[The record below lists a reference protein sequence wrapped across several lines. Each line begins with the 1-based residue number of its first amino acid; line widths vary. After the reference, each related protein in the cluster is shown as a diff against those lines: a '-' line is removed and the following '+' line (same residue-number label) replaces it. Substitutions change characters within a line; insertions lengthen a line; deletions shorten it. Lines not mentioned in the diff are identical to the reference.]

1 MNLATCVR
9 LLGVLSLVSLCACTA
24 GVDEVASRG
33 QRITNGISVT
43 SATPSVSVGVLGG
56 GTHCGGV
63 LLADSIVLTAAHCV
77 DESEGE
83 LTVCRWESDECPPQ
97 NLARIERIF
106 IPKEWRAAGGGFG
119 KGKIT
124 EIQSSDDWA
133 LLKLDTSFSGPFAA
147 LPGAST
153 VLPTTGKLD
162 VYSPFHDQ
170 SAAEKLSH
178 SVFDFA
184 STGYVYRVGTGV
196 GSKDGSTANS
206 CLHGGDSGSG
216 WYLHTSG
223 TTNFASLLSLTSA
236 GSGNEVACT
245 NNSDKGPN
253 LQRKRQTIV
262 DQQGLLES
270 NVPGRC
276 QVGPRFSS
284 LSEPATATAIPTGVH
299 CLEQTDA
306 GGFKFTVRGLDGTI
320 SLSREL
326 VPTTGFLYADIAD
339 PEKFD
344 YSVSYHL
351 GGLHVAIGT
360 PEHTAVYRVSN
371 GERVA
376 MSVVEKQAETFETE
390 TLFFRD
396 GDAATTT
403 ATNGSAEVVWVGA
416 FGSRVYRISGS
427 TLAIDLKRY
436 FSLSMIDNDD
446 VADLVYAR
454 ADTATGSFQYRV
466 IPSTYVKGGLAF
478 SDLGLPDDMPFEDVS
493 IWSLPINARP
503 ESMNSLHGG
512 GFVSVTGG
520 GARAYRLNQ
529 SGSYTGRQF
538 AWHPSHD
545 YAQGRRVVGL
555 KPGVEYDWQYSA
567 VGSRPLGRYSS
578 VELLLDTGEAV
589 ILPYTDAGLQ
599 VPDMSMGDDEYDG
612 MIMTGFPTAQS
623 NDGKFVYL
631 GGNGLGTVADNNH
644 HFWINSKPGSTKP
657 LVVEIYDADMD
668 GYFDVTSDVGTCF
681 RLVAD
686 PNIGIDSSDVCHD
699 DSSTS
704 SCAAVHRSAFVA
716 KSEKGRDGTWFRIF
730 DSGTHGHD
738 ADALLDSKYTYRLD
752 VSLTESCSKAA
763 SLGMGAGNNSFKIR
777 TNGEISIASGDLSF
791 NSYDSEGD
799 FSAPDPF
806 TATPNTEFDGTYDF
820 ELVLETA
827 GELTLTNA
835 DADDTDGPDIY
846 EYTASNATNPN
857 PEIRF
862 DLRNA
867 GGTVQTLYTCPPS
880 NSSCNLATVN
890 TSQWTQLSSGVEI
903 PSSGYESPSDLISH
917 VAPSLPG
924 GRYTW
929 SWEDV
934 HTQNA
939 IYMQIS
945 GSPVTHTLFSPGSEP
960 RSTSPTLTSAEWLAS
975 AELAGF
981 LPVCLG
987 GERTFDG
994 NCPSYAEDIR
1004 NVTDARIVLE
1014 GESELLRALL
1024 LGKLNLAR
1032 AESRNVPATSARIA
1046 SSQLLASEVIESA
1059 DAVAL
1064 TGAGDAQLLDALRLI
1079 NAGRLNFIAAP
1090 EDHSSDDADSDGI
1103 PDAWDNCRLTSNPE
1117 QEDRDGDEVGDV
1129 CEVYPV
1135 AVCRYDDSDGSYAAF
1150 GFVNEG
1156 RERRFRHGEHN
1167 LVTGGAGESWPTHFP
1182 RVSREYAFVTEM
1194 TAGAVTWSLNGRT
1207 ATVNGQTESCS
1218 EWPGIAPAPC
1228 GEGDPVLKGTSDDD
1242 ALSSPEDGICVLAD
1256 DGDDEIAVDGSTAT
1270 VLSGAG
1276 DDYVIATSTEL
1287 VAELGAGNDTVIG
1300 GTAPLFVD
1308 AGPGN
1313 DTVHGSSAGDQIYPG
1328 PGIDTV
1334 LAGAGNDAI
1343 VITSA
1348 CDVGPGSVLDGEA
1361 GYDVLYSSVSVEHL
1375 RALGAVIRNI
1385 EGIQV
1390 VAELPLSPACW
1401 QEMFTGGSLFASS
1414 RLVLADRASVRTQ
1427 AGVGNLVSGG
1437 YLELGV
1443 SAFAY
1448 DAFALGNVLLRSY
1461 ARLQGD
1467 LQLGGTLSSQH
1478 GASVDGDVITS
1489 AAIAIDTADWSS
1501 FQPTFAGGENVTVQ
1515 NGATRTLAPG
1525 SYGHVQ
1531 VSGTSKLVLRGGE
1544 YRFKSL
1550 AIEPDA
1556 RVYRSAG
1563 AERVVAYVEGYTQLL
1578 GRFELD
1584 ATGGVVPLLFLHT
1597 TSDVIFTRGLAA
1609 SIFAPRGRLVFESP
1623 GQAFTGSFIAKEIEV
1638 RPDVVMHLRP

>member
-1 MNLATCVR
+1 MNLAMYVR
-9 LLGVLSLVSLCACTA
+9 LLGVLSLVSLCSCTA
-24 GVDEVASRG
+24 EVDEVESRG
-33 QRITNGISVT
+33 QRITNGLPVT
-43 SATPSVSVGVLGG
+43 SATPTVSIGVVGG

-63 LLADSIVLTAAHCV
+63 LLAENIVLTAAHCV
-77 DESEGE
+77 DVSRSD
-83 LTVCRWESDECPPQ
+83 LAVCRWESDDCPTQ
-97 NLARIERIF
+97 NLARLESIF

-119 KGKIT
+119 KDKVT

-147 LPGAST
+147 LPAAST

-162 VYSPFHDQ
+162 VYSPFHDH

-178 SVFDFA
+178 SIFDFT
-184 STGYVYRVGTGV
+184 STGYVYRVGAGAGTKN
-196 GSKDGSTANS
+196 GSAANS

-223 TTNFASLLSLTSA
+223 TTNFGSLLSLTSA
-236 GSGNEVACT
+236 GSGNDAACT
-245 NNSDKGPN
+245 NNHDHGPN
-253 LQRKRQTIV
+253 LQRKRQTII

-270 NVPGRC
+270 NVSGRC
-276 QVGPRFSS
+276 QVGPRFSN
-284 LSEPATATAIPTGVH
+284 LFEPASTTVTPTGVH
-299 CLEQTDA
+299 CLEQGE
-306 GGFKFTVRGLDGTI
+306 GGAFKFTVRDLDGMARLT
-320 SLSREL
+320 RET

-344 YSVSYHL
+344 YSVGYHV
-351 GGLHVAIGT
+351 GVLHAAIAT
-360 PEHTAVYRVSN
+360 PEHTAVYN
-371 GERVA
+371 LNTGARVA
-376 MSVVEKQAETFETE
+376 VTTVEQQAKTFRDE
-390 TLFFRD
+390 TLFFRNAD
-396 GDAATTT
+396 SAT
-403 ATNGSAEVVWVGA
+403 GSGTGGAAEVIWLGA
-416 FGSRVYRISGS
+416 FGSRVYQISGS
-427 TLAIDLKRY
+427 ALVIDLTRY
-436 FSLSMIDNDD
+436 FRLSMVDSDD

-454 ADTATGSFQYRV
+454 RDASTGSFQHRV
-466 IPSTYVKGGLAF
+466 IPSTFVKGGLGF

-493 IWSLPINARP
+493 IWGLPINARP
-503 ESMNSLHGG
+503 ESMNSFHGG
-512 GFVSVTGG
+512 GFVAVTGG
-520 GARAYRLNQ
+520 GARAYRLDQ
-529 SGSYTGRQF
+529 SGTYTGRQF

-545 YAQGRRVVGL
+545 YAQGRRVIGI

-567 VGSRPLGRYSS
+567 LGDEPLGRYSS
-578 VELLLDTGEAV
+578 VELMLDTGEAV
-589 ILPYTDAGLQ
+589 VLPYTDAGLQ
-599 VPDMSMGDDEYDG
+599 VPDMSMGDDEYEG

-644 HFWINSKPGSTKP
+644 HFWINSKPGSTQP

-686 PNIGIDSSDVCHD
+686 PNIGIDDSDVCHD
-699 DSSTS
+699 DSTTS
-704 SCAAVHRSAFVA
+704 SCSAVHRSVFVA
-716 KSEKGRDGTWFRIF
+716 KSASGRDGTWYRIF
-730 DSGTHGHD
+730 DSATHGHD

-763 SLGMGAGNNSFKIR
+763 SLGTGAGNNSFKIR

-806 TATPNTEFDGTYDF
+806 TATPNTDFDGTYDF

-835 DADDTDGPDIY
+835 DADDTDGPDVY
-846 EYTASNATNPN
+846 AYTESNATNPN

-862 DLRNA
+862 DLRNS
-867 GGTVQTLYTCPPS
+867 GGAVQALYTCPPS
-880 NSSCNLATVN
+880 NSSCNPATVN
-890 TSQWTQLSSGVEI
+890 TSQWTQLGSGVEI

-929 SWEDV
+929 SWEGV

-960 RSTSPTLTSAEWLAS
+960 RSTSPTLTSEQWLAS
-975 AELAGF
+975 AELPGF
-981 LPVCLG
+981 LPICLG
-987 GERTFDG
+987 AERTFEG

-1014 GESELLRALL
+1014 GGSDQLRALL

-1032 AESRNVPATSARIA
+1032 AESLNVPATSARIA
-1046 SSQLLASEVIESA
+1046 SSELLASEVLAAA
-1059 DAVAL
+1059 DQLAL
-1064 TGAGDAQLLDALRLI
+1064 TAALDSKVLAALELI
-1079 NAGRLNFIAAP
+1079 NRGRLNFIAAP
-1090 EDHSSDDADSDGI
+1090 EDHSGDDADGDGI
-1103 PDAWDNCRLTSNPE
+1103 PDAWDNCRLTSNPQ
-1117 QEDRDGDEVGDV
+1117 QEDRDGDGVGDV

-1156 RERRFRHGEHN
+1156 RERRFRRGEHN

-1194 TAGAVTWSLNGRT
+1194 AAGAVTWSLNGRA

-1218 EWPGIAPAPC
+1218 EWPGLAPAPC
-1228 GEGDPVLKGTSDDD
+1228 GEGDPVLKGTTADDV
-1242 ALSSPEDGICVLAD
+1242 LSSSEDGICVLAEG
-1256 DGDDEIAVDGSTAT
+1256 GDDEITVDGGTAT
-1270 VLSGAG
+1270 VLAGAG
-1276 DDYVIATSTEL
+1276 NDYVIATSTEL
-1287 VAELGAGNDTVIG
+1287 LAQLGGGDDTVIG

-1313 DTVHGSSAGDQIYPG
+1313 DFVQGSSANDEIYPG
-1328 PGIDTV
+1328 PGINTV

-1343 VITSA
+1343 VVTSA
-1348 CDVGPGSVLDGEA
+1348 CDVDPGSILDGGA
-1361 GYDVLYSSVSVEHL
+1361 GYDVLYSSIGIEHL

-1385 EGIQV
+1385 ESVEV
-1390 VAELPLSPACW
+1390 VSELPLTPACW
-1401 QEMFTGGSLFASS
+1401 QEMFTGGSIFAST
-1414 RLVLADRASVRTQ
+1414 RLVLADRVSILTQ
-1427 AGVGNLVSGG
+1427 YGVGNLVSGG

-1443 SAFAY
+1443 SAVAH
-1448 DAFALGNVLLRSY
+1448 DGFALGNVFLRNY

-1467 LQLGGTLSSQH
+1467 LQLGGTFSSQH
-1478 GASVDGDVITS
+1478 GADVEGGVIANAS
-1489 AAIAIDTADWSS
+1489 LAIDTTSWGA
-1501 FQPTFAGGENVTVQ
+1501 FQPEFAGGQNVTVL

-1531 VSGTSKLVLRGGE
+1531 VSGTSKLVLQGGE

-1556 RVYRSAG
+1556 RVYRIAS
-1563 AERVVAYVEGYTQLL
+1563 AERVVVYVEGNTQLR
-1578 GRFELD
+1578 GRFELN
-1584 ATGGVVPLLFLHT
+1584 ATDGGVPLLFLQGANDFT
-1597 TSDVIFTRGLAA
+1597 FTRSLAA
-1609 SIFAPRGRLVFESP
+1609 TIFAPRGRLVFESS
-1623 GQAFTGSFIAKEIEV
+1623 GREFTGSFLAKEIEV